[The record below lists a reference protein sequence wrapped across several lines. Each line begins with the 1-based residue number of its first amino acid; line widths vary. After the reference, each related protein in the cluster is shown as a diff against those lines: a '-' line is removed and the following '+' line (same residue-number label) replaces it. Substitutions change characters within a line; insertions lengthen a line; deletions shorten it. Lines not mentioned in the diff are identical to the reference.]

1 MMMVQDLLDAV
12 SGDAIRGHV
21 AALEG
26 IRHPVVAPQ
35 ALLAA
40 ESYIEGEFRRLGYQV
55 ERHPFTDHG
64 ETYHNL
70 IASRPGSPETGGRV
84 LVVAH
89 FDSVSV
95 SPGADDNA
103 SGVAVLLELA
113 RVLEAVRFKRRV
125 ELVAVNLEEPSL
137 HDGFALKGSAA
148 LARRAREEGWE
159 IEGVLVLESVGFAGD
174 VPQAAPP
181 LPVAAPTVGDFLAV
195 VANEASAKVLQLFC
209 GEVKRLG
216 ISLPLFPLAVPGNGE
231 ILPDSR
237 RSDHAPFWDLGY
249 PALMLTDTAD
259 LRNPNYHAP
268 TDTIGTLNIPF
279 ATEVCRATL
288 AAVMALA
295 EGEVS

>member
-1 MMMVQDLLDAV
+1 MVQDLLDAV
-12 SGDAIRGHV
+12 SGDALRGHI

-26 IRHPVVAPQ
+26 IRHPLVAPQ
-35 ALLAA
+35 ALRAA
-40 ESYIEGEFRRLGYQV
+40 ETYIEGEFRRHGYRV
-55 ERHPFTDHG
+55 ERHPFADHG
-64 ETYHNL
+64 VTYHNL
-70 IASRPGSPETGGRV
+70 IASRSGAPETGRRILV
-84 LVVAH
+84 LAH

-113 RVLEAVRFKRRV
+113 RVLESVRFQRRV
-125 ELVAVNLEEPSL
+125 ELAAVNLEEPSL
-137 HDGFALKGSAA
+137 RDGFALKGSAA

-159 IEGVLVLESVGFAGD
+159 IEAVLVLESVGFAGD
-174 VPQAAPP
+174 VPQTAPP
-181 LPVAAPTVGDFLAV
+181 LPVPAPAVGDFLAV
-195 VANEASAKVLQLFC
+195 VANEGSGRVLELFC

-268 TDTIGTLNIPF
+268 TDTIGTLNISF
-279 ATEVCRATL
+279 ATEVCRATV

-295 EGEVS
+295 GGTVS